1 VFGKIRRVGSL
12 SRIFIQV
19 VINGILVG
27 GFYALMGMG
36 LNVVFGV
43 MKIVNFCQGELLM
56 IGMYVTYVLHVYL
69 GLDPYMSIPIV
80 AAILFVLGGLI
91 QRGLITPLLGG
102 ANDQNLLFMTVGLMM
117 LMQNGALVA
126 FKSDY
131 RTIQTAYSLQNLNVF
146 GQIISLPKLISFVV
160 LLLVTFALYILLMK
174 TDIGRKIRATAQ
186 NPLGAK
192 LVSINIKTIYVV
204 AYGLSAALAGVAGA
218 LLLPF
223 YFVYP
228 MVGSTFTLRAFVVV
242 VMGGLGSIKGAFF
255 GGIVLGLLETLGAFF
270 IGPQFKDSVV
280 FVTFLIILLVR
291 QKLVLS
297 RS

>member
-1 VFGKIRRVGSL
+1 
-12 SRIFIQV
+12 
-19 VINGILVG
+19 
-27 GFYALMGMG
+27 M
-36 LNVVFGV
+36 
-43 MKIVNFCQGELLM
+43 
-56 IGMYVTYVLHVYL
+56 
-69 GLDPYMSIPIV
+69 GLDPYLAIPIV
-80 AAILFVLGGLI
+80 AAVLFVLGGLI

-102 ANDQNLLFMTVGLMM
+102 ASDSNLIFMTVGLMM
-117 LMQNGALVA
+117 LMQNAALVA

-131 RTIQTAYSLQNLNVF
+131 RTIQTVYSLKNLNVF
-146 GQIISLPKLISFVV
+146 GQIISLPKLISFAV
-160 LLLVTFALYILLMK
+160 LLLVTYALYMLLMK

-186 NPLGAK
+186 NPLGAR
-192 LVSINIKTIYVV
+192 LVGINIKKMYVV
-204 AYGLSAALAGVAGA
+204 TYGLSAALAGVAGA

-228 MVGSTFTLRAFVVV
+228 MVGATFTLRAFVVV

-270 IGPQFKDSVV
+270 VGPEFKDSVV
-280 FVTFLIILLVR
+280 FVTFIIILILR

>member
-1 VFGKIRRVGSL
+1 L

>member
-1 VFGKIRRVGSL
+1 MSTV
-12 SRIFIQV
+12 FIQV

-36 LNVVFGV
+36 LNVIFGV

-56 IGMYVTYVLHVYL
+56 IGMYITYILNVTF
-69 GLDPYMSIPIV
+69 GLDPYVAIPIV
-80 AAILFVLGGLI
+80 AVVLFVIGGLI

-102 ANDQNLLFMTVGLMM
+102 ASDSNLIFMTVGLMM

-131 RTIQTAYSLQNLNVF
+131 RTIQTAYSLQNLNIL
-146 GQIISLPKLISFVV
+146 GQVVSLPKLISFVV
-160 LLLVTFALYILLMK
+160 LLAVTYALFILLMK
-174 TDIGRKIRATAQ
+174 TDIGRKIRATSQ
-186 NPLGAK
+186 NPLGAR
-192 LVSINIKTIYVV
+192 LVGINIKRIYIVT
-204 AYGLSAALAGVAGA
+204 YGLSAALAGVAGA

-228 MVGSTFTLRAFVVV
+228 MVGATFTLRAFVVV
-242 VMGGLGSIKGAFF
+242 VLGGLGSIKGAFV

-270 IGPQFKDSVV
+270 VGPQFKDSVV
-280 FVTFLIILLVR
+280 FVTFILILIIR
-291 QKLVLS
+291 QKIVLS
-297 RS
+297 RR

>member
-1 VFGKIRRVGSL
+1 
-12 SRIFIQV
+12 
-19 VINGILVG
+19 
-27 GFYALMGMG
+27 
-36 LNVVFGV
+36 
-43 MKIVNFCQGELLM
+43 
-56 IGMYVTYVLHVYL
+56 MYVTYVLHVYL

>member
-1 VFGKIRRVGSL
+1 M

-160 LLLVTFALYILLMK
+160 LLLVTFALYTLLMK